1 MEGKFWRLNER
12 LNVVL
17 NIVVILNIFEKG
29 KKEEREGG
37 KVEEGNGP
45 AH

>member
-1 MEGKFWRLNER
+1 LAFKRLNER